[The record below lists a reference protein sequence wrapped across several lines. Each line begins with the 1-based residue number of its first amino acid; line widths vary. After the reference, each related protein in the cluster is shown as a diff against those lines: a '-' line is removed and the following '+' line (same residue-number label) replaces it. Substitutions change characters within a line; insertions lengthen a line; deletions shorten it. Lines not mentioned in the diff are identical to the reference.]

1 MLDDTSLQVTCVAG
15 PTLPREPVASQLHS
29 RNETTQ
35 GAAIAWR
42 LINMLTLNYLGTTAR
57 AAGNQAEAVREML
70 SMFADASDSVIER
83 RIRAVRRVDSS
94 PLCDVFANG
103 SSTGTARGQEIKVT
117 VDEKGFEGSGAFL
130 LGAVME
136 RFPLP
141 TIRASIISRRL
152 SSFQTSAAKSC
163 VGRRAW
169 ERVGHNDLD

>member
-94 PLCDVFANG
+94 PVVRRVRERIG
-103 SSTGTARGQEIKVT
+103 TGTARGQEIKVT

-130 LGAVME
+130 LG
-136 RFPLP
+136 
-141 TIRASIISRRL
+141 
-152 SSFQTSAAKSC
+152 
-163 VGRRAW
+163 RRAGALLC
-169 ERVGHNDLD
+169 RLFRLQSFHADCHRFKRARRDHALADAHGNA

>member
-1 MLDDTSLQVTCVAG
+1 
-15 PTLPREPVASQLHS
+15 VASQLHS

-94 PLCDVFANG
+94 PVVRRVRERIG
-103 SSTGTARGQEIKVT
+103 TGTARGQEIKVT

-130 LGAVME
+130 LGAVLE
-136 RFPLP
+136 RFFADYSGFNHFTQTVIVSNERGEIMRWP
-141 TIRASIISRRL
+141 TRMGTRR
-152 SSFQTSAAKSC
+152 SQ
-163 VGRRAW
+163 
-169 ERVGHNDLD
+169 